1 MSFSTAVYRFLLLCL
16 GVALLSPLFVFTESL
31 TFPFVTSKVFV
42 FRSAVI
48 LAGVAMGY
56 LLLRHRELGFR
67 IDRVGKALV
76 VLLGVFFL
84 SGLFGVDF
92 YHSWYSGHE
101 RMGGI
106 FSFVHYVLF
115 FFVLQFAVRGW
126 EETEVGGITFL
137 GWKTVLR
144 ATWGVSTMIAV
155 VAILQRL
162 SDSPILY
169 VQPGGRVYST
179 LGNPIYLGNVMA
191 VSIFLSLYLFF
202 REQYR
207 WWYVV
212 GAMLMLGGL
221 LYSESRGALF
231 GLGLGALLSFVYIFY
246 HSGKQAKKY
255 LGGFLV
261 VGLLV
266 GSLVFVPTVQETLK
280 GTSVG
285 RIFNFHN
292 DISPRFIAWGIA
304 VDAVQDRPLLGYG
317 YDTFHHVF
325 NQNFDARS
333 TEYSFYETWFDN
345 AHNNVLNLLATT
357 GLIGFLV
364 YGYWYVVLTRGIVVQ
379 QKSGDMTTVSAAML
393 IGVFASDFFAK
404 IFVFDHHTSL
414 LYMMIFA
421 AHVAVLVPVVVS
433 ARYTKRYFVVGSVIM
448 VGYGLLY
455 GNLIPM
461 TTNARSID
469 MLREKYVNPDSVVL
483 YADELLRRATP
494 YHKDVV
500 LDVSRH
506 IQEVYP
512 RLTISG
518 DRKERL
524 VQSVI
529 DDLVRVSE
537 KRPRELQPHM
547 ERASLLLL
555 LPPTDER
562 YASLMDVYTTLRTLS
577 PERQQIYYLQAK
589 AQIYYGKDGEALKT
603 IDEAIAINPHV
614 MYSFA
619 FRSYVKSTL
628 GDPTALKDLLY
639 ALNGEFVPSNYEEMS
654 RVGAML
660 RDADLSAVFVSHPI
674 IYRLYPAHRI
684 TPSDQDLEL
693 LAHDYEK
700 IGLYSGAHIVR
711 GMKSK
716 PEPAKKYPADSYL
729 PLVEMTEQYK
739 KHNAKMPNGLVEL
752 LFIMNAPEEIRVAAM
767 KIAQRPDLIEK
778 NREGLAS
785 CEVGKPLY
793 ERFRL
798 CAW

>member
-1 MSFSTAVYRFLLLCL
+1 MSFSTVVYRLLLVCL

-31 TFPFVTSKVFV
+31 TFPFVTSKVFI

-48 LAGVAMGY
+48 LAGIAMGY
-56 LLLRHRELGFR
+56 LLVRHRELGFR

-76 VLLGVFFL
+76 LLLGVFFL

-106 FSFVHYVLF
+106 FSFAHYVLF

-126 EETEVGGITFL
+126 EETEVAGITFL

-155 VAILQRL
+155 VGILQRL
-162 SDSPILY
+162 SDSSILY
-169 VQPGGRVYST
+169 VQPGGRVYAT

-231 GLGLGALLSFVYIFY
+231 GLGLGALLSFIFIFY
-246 HSGKQAKKY
+246 QSGKQAKKY

-266 GSLVFVPTVQETLK
+266 GSLVFVPAVQETLK

-292 DISPRFIAWGIA
+292 DVSPRFIAWGIA
-304 VDAVQDRPLLGYG
+304 VDAVRDRPLLGYG

-364 YGYWYVVLTRGIVVQ
+364 YGYWYGMLTRGIVAQ
-379 QKSGDMTTVSAAML
+379 QKSGDVTTVSAAML

-421 AHVAVLVPVVVS
+421 AHVAVFVPVVVS
-433 ARYTKRYFVVGSVIM
+433 VRYTKRYFVVGSVVL

-469 MLREKYVNPDSVVL
+469 MLREKYTNPDGVVL

-512 RLTISG
+512 RLTISE

-537 KRPRELQPHM
+537 KRPRELQPYM
-547 ERASLLLL
+547 EQASLLLL
-555 LPPTDER
+555 LPSTDER
-562 YASLMDVYTTLRTLS
+562 YAALMKLYERLHELS
-577 PERQQIYYLQAK
+577 PERQQIHYLQTK
-589 AQIYYGKDGEALKT
+589 AQLHYGKDAEAMKT
-603 IDEAIAINPHV
+603 LDKAIAINPGV

-628 GDPTALKDLLY
+628 GDPTALQDLLY
-639 ALNGEFVPSNYEEMS
+639 ALDREFVPSNYEEMS

-660 RDADLSAVFVSHPI
+660 READLAAVFVSHPI

-693 LAHDYEK
+693 LAHDYER
-700 IGLYSGAHIVR
+700 IGLYSGAQVVR

-716 PEPAKKYPADSYL
+716 PEPAKKYPADSYV
-729 PLVEMTEQYK
+729 PLVEMMERYK
-739 KHNAKMPNGLVEL
+739 ALNAKIPNLMVAYL
-752 LFIMNAPEEIRVAAM
+752 HILRAPEQIIADAM
-767 KIAQRPDLIEK
+767 EVSQRPDLLRLNAERTK
-778 NREGLAS
+778 S
-785 CEVGKPLY
+785 CEVEKTIY

-798 CAW
+798 CVW